1 MPRLLGGSQGNERF
15 FMGEVPLY
23 LAHMKLQTY
32 LGLGGNAVKFDPKQ
46 FLGEIDPKQV
56 LGRT

>member
-1 MPRLLGGSQGNERF
+1 
-15 FMGEVPLY
+15 MGEVPLY